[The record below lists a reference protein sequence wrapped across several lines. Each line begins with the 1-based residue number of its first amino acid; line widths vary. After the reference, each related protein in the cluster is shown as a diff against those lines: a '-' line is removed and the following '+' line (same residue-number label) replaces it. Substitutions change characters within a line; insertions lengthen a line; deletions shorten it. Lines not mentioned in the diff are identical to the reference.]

1 MVMTGDR
8 ILPYKIARMEESGF
22 KVSSKLAEGF
32 DFVYYFT
39 IRFAKGITVIRHS
52 YLYRGGASVEASHDF
67 LYRLTTGATWAG
79 GSIGDFELNINMGDD
94 CYFAVPSAFGST
106 AAAWTLVGVG
116 RIGAA
121 TVFNPYGDEEG
132 GRTLRMVYLR
142 KGKLQLRQLNFKP
155 QKDLGLTVFQF
166 HNEVNLWTD
175 KKTPHVF
182 ENSMDLL
189 MGDSTDVLLRRMTD
203 LELRLYRNLHF
214 ARMGYD
220 FKDEA
225 LKKVFMQF
233 TWYIP
238 DPAIKA
244 ENAPDYYLSKEL
256 LKLITEEES
265 RRKAGRNAPA
275 EKVISHSACRH
286 GRQHTRQECKSSKKY
301 EVRSTALRMKRR
313 YWHLAPPFEVR
324 CSSRNVS
331 ADISHPTT
339 HNSYLTSHNSQLI
352 SHIPQLTTHISH
364 PHFVPTWVTQQNVEK
379 RTGSRYL
386 VNSSHP
392 PRTPET
398 GEV

>member
-1 MVMTGDR
+1 MRILYFLLLCGTFSNALANDGSFYAAGNTLIPLKETTIQMKKEILSLDRKGDWMQVDIYFEFFNSGPEKELTVGFVTPPAFGDITEAEETHPQVKNFMVMTGDR
-8 ILPYKIARMEESGF
+8 ILPYKVARMEESGF

-39 IRFAKGITVIRHS
+39 VRFAKGITVIRHS

-94 CYFAVPSAFGST
+94 CYFAVPASFGGA

-116 RIGAA
+116 RIGA
-121 TVFNPYGDEEG
+121 TSVFNPYGDEDG
-132 GRTLRMVYLR
+132 GRALRMVYLR

-182 ENSMDLL
+182 ENSMELM
-189 MGDSTDVLLRRMTD
+189 MGDSTDVLLSRMTD

-225 LKKVFMQF
+225 LKKVFMNF

-265 RRKAGRNAPA
+265 RRKAWKTN
-275 EKVISHSACRH
+275 
-286 GRQHTRQECKSSKKY
+286 
-301 EVRSTALRMKRR
+301 
-313 YWHLAPPFEVR
+313 
-324 CSSRNVS
+324 
-331 ADISHPTT
+331 
-339 HNSYLTSHNSQLI
+339 
-352 SHIPQLTTHISH
+352 
-364 PHFVPTWVTQQNVEK
+364 
-379 RTGSRYL
+379 
-386 VNSSHP
+386 
-392 PRTPET
+392 
-398 GEV
+398 